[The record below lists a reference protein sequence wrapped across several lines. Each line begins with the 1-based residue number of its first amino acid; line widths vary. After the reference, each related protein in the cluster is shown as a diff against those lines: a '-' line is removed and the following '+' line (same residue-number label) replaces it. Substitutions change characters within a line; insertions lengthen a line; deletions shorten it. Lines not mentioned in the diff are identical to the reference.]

1 MKHLLNF
8 LCLAAFFCVCSV
20 FTSCEDGGWQ
30 SAFNDTKYVGEW
42 RPVRYATT
50 YNDEVITDEGQL
62 DKEWYLG
69 WLILSKSSFR
79 SATTMVE
86 GSYVAKDDKITFYY
100 DGFGGKSVEAYDVIS
115 FDNNELVIIDSESH
129 SEIFTL
135 EKFEERSIDTH
146 DIVGKWSA
154 NRMISYFKDGSKS
167 SGFTERLNGL
177 EYINIT
183 NTEIKLLGKNRTCS
197 YYIDKDNNMSTTPAL
212 SEFDIASAHI
222 KEVDNGRLYIHYV
235 SLDGQSEMFV
245 RYRMIDDY

>member
-20 FTSCEDGGWQ
+20 FTSCEDGG
-30 SAFNDTKYVGEW
+30 FNDTKYVGEW

-62 DKEWYLG
+62 NKEWYFG

-86 GSYVAKDDKITFYY
+86 GNYVAKDDKITFYY
-100 DGFGGKSVEAYDVIS
+100 DGFGGKYEDAYDIIS
-115 FDNNELVIIDSESH
+115 FNNDELVIIDSESH

-177 EYINIT
+177 EYINIS
-183 NTEIKLLGKNRTCS
+183 NTDITLMGKNRTCS
-197 YYIDKDNNMSTTPAL
+197 YYIANNNLYTTPSL
-212 SEFDIASAHI
+212 SEFGISSAHI
-222 KEVDNGRLYIHYV
+222 KHVNNDILYVHYV
-235 SLDGQSEMFV
+235 SLDKNSEMYV
-245 RYRMIDDY
+245 TYWLIE

>member
-86 GSYVAKDDKITFYY
+86 GNYVAKDDKITFYY
-100 DGFGGKSVEAYDVIS
+100 EKKNPISFSCGKSYPA
-115 FDNNELVIIDSESH
+115 F
-129 SEIFTL
+129 FC
-135 EKFEERSIDTH
+135 FFR
-146 DIVGKWSA
+146 
-154 NRMISYFKDGSKS
+154 DG
-167 SGFTERLNGL
+167 
-177 EYINIT
+177 
-183 NTEIKLLGKNRTCS
+183 
-197 YYIDKDNNMSTTPAL
+197 
-212 SEFDIASAHI
+212 
-222 KEVDNGRLYIHYV
+222 
-235 SLDGQSEMFV
+235 
-245 RYRMIDDY
+245 IDDKFSRASYGYGVSRGNSQIGFVGN

>member
-1 MKHLLNF
+1 MNSSYF
-8 LCLAAFFCVCSV
+8 LSTL
-20 FTSCEDGGWQ
+20 
-30 SAFNDTKYVGEW
+30 
-42 RPVRYATT
+42 PATT

-62 DKEWYLG
+62 NKEWYFG

-86 GSYVAKDDKITFYY
+86 GNYVAKDDKITFYY
-100 DGFGGKSVEAYDVIS
+100 DGFGGKYEDAYDIIS
-115 FDNNELVIIDSESH
+115 FNNDELVIIDSESH

-177 EYINIT
+177 EYINIS
-183 NTEIKLLGKNRTCS
+183 NTDITLMGKNRTCS
-197 YYIDKDNNMSTTPAL
+197 YYIANNNLYTTPSL
-212 SEFDIASAHI
+212 SEFGISSAHI
-222 KEVDNGRLYIHYV
+222 KHVNNDILYVHYV
-235 SLDGQSEMFV
+235 SLDKNSEMYV
-245 RYRMIDDY
+245 TYWLIE

>member
-1 MKHLLNF
+1 
-8 LCLAAFFCVCSV
+8 
-20 FTSCEDGGWQ
+20 
-30 SAFNDTKYVGEW
+30 
-42 RPVRYATT
+42 
-50 YNDEVITDEGQL
+50 
-62 DKEWYLG
+62 
-69 WLILSKSSFR
+69 
-79 SATTMVE
+79 MVE
-86 GSYVAKDDKITFYY
+86 GNYVAKDDKITFYY
-100 DGFGGKSVEAYDVIS
+100 DGFGGKHVEAYDVIS
-115 FDNNELVIIDSESH
+115 FDNDELVIIDSESH

-146 DIVGKWSA
+146 DIVGKWRA

-197 YYIDKDNNMSTTPAL
+197 YYIDKDNNMNTTPAL